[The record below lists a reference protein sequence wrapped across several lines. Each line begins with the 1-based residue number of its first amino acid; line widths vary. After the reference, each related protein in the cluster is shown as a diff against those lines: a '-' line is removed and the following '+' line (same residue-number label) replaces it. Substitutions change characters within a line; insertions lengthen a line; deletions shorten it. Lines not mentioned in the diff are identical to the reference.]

1 MYLRCDFTLIGQP
14 IRTTGSNATPTRL
27 QQKRIG
33 MTEQEDHRSQQSF
46 GQDRVN
52 QESINRERINQ
63 EQLSGAREEIAARIA
78 SFRATQEK
86 FEREREEYFETT
98 MKKARRTA
106 RPSFWP

>member
-46 GQDRVN
+46 GQKRINQERINQDRV
-52 QESINRERINQ
+52 NQ

-78 SFRATQEK
+78 SF
-86 FEREREEYFETT
+86 
-98 MKKARRTA
+98 
-106 RPSFWP
+106 

>member
-1 MYLRCDFTLIGQP
+1 M
-14 IRTTGSNATPTRL
+14 
-27 QQKRIG
+27 QKRIG

-52 QESINRERINQ
+52 QERINQ
-63 EQLSGAREEIAARIA
+63 GRINHEQLSGAREEIAARVA

-98 MKKARRTA
+98 MEKARRTG

>member
-46 GQDRVN
+46 GQKR
-52 QESINRERINQ
+52 INRERINQ

-86 FEREREEYFETT
+86 FEREREEYFNTT
-98 MKKARRTA
+98 LRNAREGKSGAHWR
-106 RPSFWP
+106 

>member
-46 GQDRVN
+46 GQERIN
-52 QESINRERINQ
+52 QECVNQ

-98 MKKARRTA
+98 MEKARRTA

>member
-1 MYLRCDFTLIGQP
+1 
-14 IRTTGSNATPTRL
+14 
-27 QQKRIG
+27 
-33 MTEQEDHRSQQSF
+33 MTEQEDHRSQQRF

-52 QESINRERINQ
+52 QDRVNQ

-98 MKKARRTA
+98 MENARRTG